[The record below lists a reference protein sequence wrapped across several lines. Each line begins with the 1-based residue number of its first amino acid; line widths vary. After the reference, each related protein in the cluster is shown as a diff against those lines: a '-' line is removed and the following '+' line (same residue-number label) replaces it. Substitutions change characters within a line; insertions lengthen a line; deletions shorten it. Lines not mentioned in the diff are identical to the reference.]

1 MLEFLRLPGHFD
13 CELFDVKSQ
22 LFDLGLVSTTILLK
36 GEVILLLLSGSEGP
50 LFELLLVPVHLELE
64 LVHLLICLEDHV
76 LDVVQS
82 VLLVS
87 HALLKLLNFVL
98 EPATLPLS
106 NLLEM
111 FFTLNFLV
119 FHIH

>member
-1 MLEFLRLPGHFD
+1 MLEFLRLPGHLD

-87 HALLKLLNFVL
+87 NALLKLLNFVL